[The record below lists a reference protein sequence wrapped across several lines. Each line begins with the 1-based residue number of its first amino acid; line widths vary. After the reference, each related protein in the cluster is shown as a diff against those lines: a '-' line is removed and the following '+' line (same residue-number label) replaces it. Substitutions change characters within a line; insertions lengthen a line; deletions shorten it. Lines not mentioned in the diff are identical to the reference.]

1 MTDPNKATGVARILW
16 NKIVDIH
23 SVVSDLFLLFCEI
36 NCTPTWMGKNKEVQG
51 KCASSACKDDYK
63 EINKSEFSS
72 QIYLAVS

>member
-1 MTDPNKATGVARILW
+1 
-16 NKIVDIH
+16 
-23 SVVSDLFLLFCEI
+23 
-36 NCTPTWMGKNKEVQG
+36 MGKNKEVQG